1 VDDFSGF
8 VQIFSGFV
16 QARRGRPPLAFS
28 QQKRNLP
35 VRRPG
40 RNAMSIAAPDA
51 VRPAIVA
58 AGDAGRDTFAYCS
71 QQYRV
76 VFGAGTSVRLGEE
89 TERLG
94 IKRALV
100 LTTPEQQ
107 DLGQRLGAGLGERLA
122 GVFAGA
128 RMHTPVEV
136 TNEALGIVESRD
148 IDGLVAI
155 GGGSTVGL
163 GKALSLRTGLPH
175 IAMPTTYAGSE
186 MTPILGETT
195 NGIKTTRHSQDL
207 VPDTV
212 IYDVDL
218 TLSLPPHISAAS
230 GLNAIAHAVE
240 ALYAPDANPLTS
252 LMAED
257 GIAALALAL
266 PRIMGAPADATARRD
281 ALYGAWLCGVC
292 LGAVGMSLHHKLCH
306 VLGGMFDLPHAETHA
321 IVLPHAAAYNAAAAP
336 EAMSRVARAL
346 HSANAPQGLFDLA
359 RQLGLPRA
367 LSDIG
372 MPEGGIARAAE
383 MAVRNPY
390 ANPRPIDHAPIEQL
404 IAAAWRGD
412 APMQH

>member
-1 VDDFSGF
+1 
-8 VQIFSGFV
+8 
-16 QARRGRPPLAFS
+16 
-28 QQKRNLP
+28 
-35 VRRPG
+35 
-40 RNAMSIAAPDA
+40 MSIAMS
-51 VRPAIVA
+51 
-58 AGDAGRDTFAYCS
+58 DAGQAFDAAPAAADETGKGTFAYCS
-71 QQYRV
+71 PQYRV
-76 VFGAGTSVRLGEE
+76 VFGTGTSARLGEE
-89 TERLG
+89 AERLG

-107 DLGQRLGAGLGERLA
+107 DLGHQLGARLGERLA
-122 GVFAGA
+122 GLYAGA
-128 RMHTPVEV
+128 RMHTPVEI

-186 MTPILGETT
+186 MTPILGETA
-195 NGIKTTRHSQDL
+195 NGIKTTQHSQDL

-218 TLSLPPHISAAS
+218 TVSLPPKISAAS

-257 GIAALALAL
+257 GIAALARAL
-266 PRIMGAPADATARRD
+266 PRIVATPADAGARRD

-321 IVLPHAAAYNAAAAP
+321 IVLPHAAAYNASAAP
-336 EAMSRVARAL
+336 EAMLRVARAL
-346 HSANAPQGLFDLA
+346 RTADAPQGLFELA
-359 RQLGLPRA
+359 RRLALPRTLA
-367 LSDIG
+367 DIG
-372 MPEGGIARAAE
+372 MPEAGIAGAAE

-390 ANPRPIDHAPIEQL
+390 ANPRPLDRTAIERL
-404 IAAAWRGD
+404 IAAAWRGA
-412 APMQH
+412 APAAQ

>member
-1 VDDFSGF
+1 
-8 VQIFSGFV
+8 
-16 QARRGRPPLAFS
+16 
-28 QQKRNLP
+28 
-35 VRRPG
+35 
-40 RNAMSIAAPDA
+40 MSIAAPDA
-51 VRPAIVA
+51 LRPPIVA
-58 AGDAGRDTFAYCS
+58 AGDAGSGTFAYCS

-76 VFGAGTSVRLGEE
+76 VFGAGTSARLGEE
-89 TERLG
+89 AERLG

-107 DLGQRLGAGLGERLA
+107 DLGHRLGAGLGDRLA
-122 GVFAGA
+122 GLFAGA

-136 TNEALGIVESRD
+136 TNEALRIVESRD

-175 IAMPTTYAGSE
+175 LAVPTTYAGSE
-186 MTPILGETT
+186 MTPILGETA
-195 NGIKTTRHSQDL
+195 NGIKTTQHSQDL
-207 VPDTV
+207 VPDAV

-218 TLSLPPHISAAS
+218 TVSLPPHVSAAS
-230 GLNAIAHAVE
+230 GMNAIAHAVE

-257 GIAALALAL
+257 GIAALARAL
-266 PRIMGAPADATARRD
+266 PRIVTGPADVDARRD

-306 VLGGMFDLPHAETHA
+306 VLGGMFNLPHAETHA

-336 EAMSRVARAL
+336 EAMTRIARAL
-346 HSANAPQGLFDLA
+346 RTDDAPQGLFDLA
-359 RQLGLPRA
+359 QRLALPRRLA
-367 LSDIG
+367 DIG
-372 MPEGGIARAAE
+372 MPEDGIARAAE

-390 ANPRPIDHAPIEQL
+390 ANPRPVERVAIQDL

-412 APMQH
+412 APAPH